1 MRSVSRPPPRS
12 NLSDTAQASHI
23 GGRDRG
29 PVFRLGMLVIAER
42 DGEVEMSIAGA
53 AWPPSAGQSF
63 HARCGWDSD
72 SLIKALRPQFDSYRL
87 QHFLFPSSHGAP
99 FLKSQILPFYGAA
112 GTSPT
117 ARGRILLLS
126 YHFPPAQTAGAL
138 RWQKL
143 SRYADERG
151 YGLDVVTLDPSALS
165 LQDPSALADLPAS
178 VRVFG
183 VSPRTSPL
191 DRAEALASR
200 LLRGMRTLVRGAGK
214 PDASAPRSPSPAS
227 GAAAPTSYAASD
239 LRFDPTSTMSWKRAY
254 HAITMTLQ
262 DKHWALRAAA
272 LGGAIFE
279 GGEHRVVV
287 SCGPPH
293 MVHEGARRLARTH
306 GVPLV
311 LDFRDAWSIA
321 ERLPEHFASPVWP
334 RYVGRYEARALAQ
347 AGLVVMNTE
356 LAQRAMQAT
365 YPGASGRI
373 IAALNGCDEGTVA
386 RSYTAAD
393 PFRIAYAGSIYL
405 DRSPA
410 TLFRALARVVRE
422 LQLAPGDIEIAFM
435 GSVADV
441 AGRPLEAEAADAGV
455 ERYVRRHPLGT
466 RREADRFLASAH
478 ALINLYQDTHMA
490 IPSKIFEYM
499 RHDAA
504 LIVLA
509 EPGSATYDLMRGTPA
524 EVAAPGDLDAIAGAI
539 RRLYEARR
547 AGATPRAMA
556 SDPRFSRRHQAERLL
571 DALDAL
577 VESEGVR
584 LPRTV

>member
-1 MRSVSRPPPRS
+1 MKSR
-12 NLSDTAQASHI
+12 
-23 GGRDRG
+23 
-29 PVFRLGMLVIAER
+29 
-42 DGEVEMSIAGA
+42 
-53 AWPPSAGQSF
+53 
-63 HARCGWDSD
+63 
-72 SLIKALRPQFDSYRL
+72 
-87 QHFLFPSSHGAP
+87 
-99 FLKSQILPFYGAA
+99 ILPFYGAA
-112 GTSPT
+112 GTNPT

-178 VRVFG
+178 TRVFG
-183 VSPRTSPL
+183 VPLRATAL
-191 DRAEALASR
+191 DRAEGLASR
-200 LLRGMRTLVRGAGK
+200 ALRGLRTLLRGA
-214 PDASAPRSPSPAS
+214 DQSAASAPRSPTSAS
-227 GAAAPTSYAASD
+227 APSSTAAAPTSFAATE
-239 LRFDPTSTMSWKRAY
+239 LRFDPASTKSWQRAY
-254 HAITMTLQ
+254 HAVAMTEK
-262 DKHWALRAAA
+262 DKGWALRAAA
-272 LGGAIFE
+272 VGRSIFE

-306 GVPLV
+306 AVPLV

-334 RYVGRYEARALAQ
+334 RHVGRYEARAVAQ

-356 LAQRAMQAT
+356 LARSSMQAT
-365 YPGASGRI
+365 YPAAANRI
-373 IAALNGCDEGTVA
+373 IAVLNGCDEGTIA
-386 RSYTAAD
+386 RSYTAGD

-455 ERYVRRHPLGT
+455 ERYVRSHPIGT
-466 RREADRFLASAH
+466 RREAERFLASAH

-524 EVAAPGDLDAIAGAI
+524 EVAAPDDVDAIAGAI
-539 RRLYEARR
+539 RRLYEAQR

-571 DALDAL
+571 NALDVL
-577 VESEGVR
+577 VAPAGR
-584 LPRTV
+584 RAR